1 AASASLPMQSPAK
14 TIGRMMMWASARATG
29 LSESLGSRPFGRP
42 KCESRITLPPLSAIS
57 VMVGAMRS
65 RRVASETWPLS
76 IGTLRS
82 TRSKTR
88 LPETSAWSSVRKDV
102 ISERSESTP
111 QRWQRQ
117 RPTWRSG
124 RREAESRSATAKVDL
139 RYPRV
144 DRRYVPAPL
153 LSRQASFPLSA
164 MMLSRPS
171 CLLREGALFKHG
183 ILKIPAAVIY
193 IVHFEILPHLEQIS
207 LCLN

>member
-1 AASASLPMQSPAK
+1 LGVGGSA
-14 TIGRMMMWASARATG
+14 GATG
-29 LSESLGSRPFGRP
+29 LGAALGWRPLGGP
-42 KCESRITLPPLSAIS
+42 KGEGRITLPPLSAIS
-57 VMVGAMRS
+57 RMVGTMRPS
-65 RRVASETWPLS
+65 RVASVIWPS
-76 IGTLRS
+76 YIGTLRS

-88 LPETSAWSSVRKDV
+88 LPETSAWSRVRKDV

-117 RPTWRSG
+117 HPRWQSR
-124 RREAESRSATAKVDL
+124 RREVESRSATAKVDL

-171 CLLREGALFKHG
+171 CLLRDGRRTVQAWDSQNPQLLSFASF
-183 ILKIPAAVIY
+183 I
-193 IVHFEILPHLEQIS
+193 
-207 LCLN
+207 